1 MLGLVVACSALAWV
15 PDSTLVPRD
24 GGHPRGDPVWAQI
37 FLACLVAAFAL
48 YLLALLLLRRGGR
61 VGVVVALAAAIQLA
75 PLGAPLLLST
85 DAWTYWSY
93 ARLDDPYRDTPSED
107 TVSAPHVGT
116 AWLHETSVYG
126 PAFSLASEPV
136 GRTGSADVAAW
147 TFKLVAAFSMLGCT
161 LLATRLSSRP
171 AFAAA
176 FVGWDPLLAIHFAGG
191 GHNDALMAF
200 LVLAALAAAASQRRQ
215 LAGVAW
221 ALAGLV
227 KWVAFLFLPLRAL
240 EARSTGRRVGHL
252 GFGVTVVVAAAAA
265 TAVYGL
271 DWVHFLGPLARNANK
286 ETSYALSHRLGLP
299 SWAGFVAFGIAYVWL
314 LREAWRG
321 RARLALCACLL
332 LLTTPYLIS
341 WYTAWAVPL
350 AAVEEDRTARA
361 LALALSAYLLVQRI
375 PI

>member
-1 MLGLVVACSALAWV
+1 V
-15 PDSTLVPRD
+15 
-24 GGHPRGDPVWAQI
+24 
-37 FLACLVAAFAL
+37 L
-48 YLLALLLLRRGGR
+48 YLLGLFLLQHGGR
-61 VGVVVALAAAIQLA
+61 VGLVLALAAAIQLA

-107 TVSAPHVGT
+107 PVSAPHAGT

-136 GRTGSADVAAW
+136 GRTSSADLAAW
-147 TFKLVAAFSMLGCT
+147 TFKTLAALAMVAATF
-161 LLATRLSSRP
+161 LAARLSRRP

-176 FVGWDPLLAIHFAGG
+176 FVGWNPLFAIHFAGG
-191 GHNDALMAF
+191 GHNDAWMAA
-200 LVLAALAAAASQRRQ
+200 LVLGALAAAAAQRRQ
-215 LAGVAW
+215 LAGVCW

-240 EARSTGRRVGHL
+240 EARAKGRPTGHL
-252 GFGVTVVVAAAAA
+252 GFAVTTAAIAGLATVA
-265 TAVYGL
+265 YGL
-271 DWVHFLGPLARNANK
+271 DWLHFLGPLARNANK
-286 ETSYALSHRLGLP
+286 ETSYAIPHRLHLP
-299 SWAGFVAFGIAYVWL
+299 AWAGLVAFGLAYLWL

-321 RARLALCACLL
+321 RARLALCAGLL

-350 AAVEEDRTARA
+350 AAVEEDRTAKTLV
-361 LALALSAYLLVQRI
+361 LALTAYLLVQRI
-375 PI
+375 PT